1 LAAELFQK
9 PGLIILLALISPKY
23 AEQNLIPDQIYYTII
38 RFTVITTQKY
48 VRENEIFTLPDENH
62 FRPDTYFPSNACEL
76 YDFVVLVQQMV
87 HG

>member
-1 LAAELFQK
+1 ML
-9 PGLIILLALISPKY
+9 
-23 AEQNLIPDQIYYTII
+23 
-38 RFTVITTQKY
+38 
-48 VRENEIFTLPDENH
+48 RENEIFTLPDENH